1 MCAYS
6 LDLRERVVRAL
17 NQGRTYSEVAHLF
30 GLSRT
35 TVGRYRRLHRE
46 QGHLRAQS
54 PPGRPRQIAPA
65 DHPALLEQL
74 TTYPDATLEEHCQ
87 RWQQSHG
94 VLITPSTMCRAIQ
107 RLGWSY
113 KKESRRQ

>member
-6 LDLRERVVRAL
+6 LDLRERVVRAVD
-17 NQGRTYSEVAHLF
+17 QGRTYAEVADLF
-30 GLSRT
+30 GISPT
-35 TVGRYRRLHRE
+35 TVGRYRRRQQ

-65 DHPALLEQL
+65 DHPALRAQL
-74 TTYPDATLEEHCQ
+74 TTYPDATLAEHCE
-87 RWQQSHG
+87 RWEASHG
-94 VLITPSTMCRAIQ
+94 ARITPSTLCRAIQ

-113 KKESRRQ
+113 KKDPRRQ